1 MEYPNNLPFN
11 PKPPTI
17 MHIDMNSCFAT
28 VEQQAN
34 KMLRNR
40 PIAVAA
46 YKSLG
51 GCIIAPSIEAKKL
64 GIKVGMRVKEGKM
77 IYPKLVVLEPDPW
90 KYRNVHLK
98 IKDILST
105 YTNDISPKSIDE
117 FVIDL
122 EGFPSM
128 RKGIENVALEIKKRI
143 KKEVGDY
150 ITVSIGI
157 APNRFLAKTAA
168 GLKKPDGL
176 DIINSENHLK
186 IYSNLELPDLC
197 GIKSN
202 NTVRLNKAGIFSVLD
217 FYNASA
223 RKLRTA
229 FNSIVGY
236 YWYMRLRGWEPDD
249 VISNRQS
256 FGNSVAL
263 YENLKNPEELSPILM
278 KLVEKMSRRMR
289 RAGYTAHGVHV
300 SLVYKT
306 GSHWHQGKSIK
317 EELFSP
323 GDVYKI
329 AHKILLRAPYRE
341 PVHII
346 AVSCF
351 NLKKSGTSQ
360 LDIFEKIQKK
370 RELTKALD
378 DISEKWGDFVI
389 TPAMMLDTKDIVKD
403 RISFGG
409 VKDLEDFI
417 NDKKE

>member
-1 MEYPNNLPFN
+1 
-11 PKPPTI
+11 
-17 MHIDMNSCFAT
+17 
-28 VEQQAN
+28 
-34 KMLRNR
+34 
-40 PIAVAA
+40 
-46 YKSLG
+46 
-51 GCIIAPSIEAKKL
+51 
-64 GIKVGMRVKEGKM
+64 
-77 IYPKLVVLEPDPW
+77 
-90 KYRNVHLK
+90 
-98 IKDILST
+98 
-105 YTNDISPKSIDE
+105 
-117 FVIDL
+117 
-122 EGFPSM
+122 
-128 RKGIENVALEIKKRI
+128 
-143 KKEVGDY
+143 
-150 ITVSIGI
+150 
-157 APNRFLAKTAA
+157 
-168 GLKKPDGL
+168 L
-176 DIINSENHLK
+176 DIINSENYIK

-202 NTVRLNKAGIFSVLD
+202 NTVRLNKAGIFSVLG

-223 RKLRTA
+223 RKLKTA

-323 GDVYKI
+323 GDIYKV
-329 AHKILLRAPYRE
+329 AYKILLRSPYRE

-351 NLKKSGTSQ
+351 NLTKSGTSQ
-360 LDIFEKIQKK
+360 LDIFEKVQKK
-370 RELTKALD
+370 RELTEALD
-378 DISEKWGDFVI
+378 EISEKWGDFVI
-389 TPAMMLDTKDIVKD
+389 TPAMMLDTKDLVKD

-409 VKDLEDFI
+409 VKDLEEFI
-417 NDKKE
+417 SYKEN